1 MLRIY
6 NSLTDR
12 LEPFEPLVPGK
23 VGMYVCGMTVY
34 DYCHLGHARMLLVFD
49 MVARYLRSSGY
60 DLTYVRNITDIDDKI
75 IARANENGET
85 TTVLTQRFID
95 AMHEDCVALGI
106 EPPDLEPR
114 ATQYV
119 PGMVTLISSLIDK
132 GVAYAADNGDVYF
145 SVAKFPDYGKLSG
158 NRVED
163 LRAGARVAVDEAKRA
178 PEDFVLW
185 KASKPGEPTWD
196 SPWGPGRPGWHIE
209 CSVMSMQNLGEH
221 FDLHG
226 GGKDL
231 IFPHHECEL
240 AQAQAATGKRFV
252 NTWMHNGFVRID
264 DEKMSKSMDNFF
276 TIRDILT
283 NHLGEVVRYYLLLSH
298 YRSALNYSSE
308 GLSGAHG
315 GLSRL
320 YNALRDVE
328 IGEPLVESEWERRFN
343 EAMDDDFKT
352 PEAIAVLFDL
362 AREVNRATDA
372 KDPGVSG
379 LAGTLHK
386 LAQTLGLLAS
396 DPLEFLQAWAGDA
409 LTADAV
415 EALIAARKAARVAKS
430 FAEAD
435 RIRDELQAG
444 GISLEDH
451 ATGTTWRRE
460 VSFEG

>member
-95 AMHEDCVALGI
+95 AMHEDCVSLGI

-119 PGMVTLISSLIDK
+119 PGMVALISSLIDK

-145 SVAKFPDYGKLSG
+145 SVAKFSDYGKLSG

-226 GGKDL
+226 GGRDL
-231 IFPHHECEL
+231 IFPHHECEV
-240 AQAQAATGKRFV
+240 AQAEAATGKRFV

-264 DEKMSKSMDNFF
+264 DEKMSKSLDNFF

-298 YRSALNYSSE
+298 YRSPLNYSLE

-328 IGEPLVESEWERRFN
+328 IGEPLVDSEWERRFT

-352 PEAIAVLFDL
+352 PEAIAVMFDL

-372 KDPGVSG
+372 KDPAVSG
-379 LAGTLHK
+379 LAATLYK
-386 LAQTLGLLAS
+386 LGQTLGLLAS
-396 DPLEFLQAWAGDA
+396 DPLEFLQAWAGEA

-415 EALIAARKAARVAKS
+415 QALIAGRKAARAAKN

-444 GISLEDH
+444 GISLEDN
-451 ATGTTWRRE
+451 AEGTTWRRE
-460 VSFEG
+460 VSHEG